1 MVTNT
6 EQIFTFL
13 NEHAESNNEDL
24 YLEAVIEACQE
35 WLSGERMPR
44 LSPSVTKEE
53 IRRGIQL
60 AVLKGMKEQAQ
71 PNHQMT
77 PDAIGMLIGHFA
89 NKLMQ
94 HKEQVTLLDPAAGTG
109 NLLFTVMNAI
119 GDKATATSVEIDELL
134 VRLSAITAE
143 LLEQPVRFFVQD
155 ALRPLLVDPVDLVVC
170 DLPVG
175 YYPDDD
181 NAISFEMMPA
191 EGHAFAHHLFI
202 EQSMNHLR
210 EGGYAIFLTPSSLFE
225 SDQSA
230 ELHRYLK
237 KNAVIRAVLQLP
249 ESLFRSA
256 AHEKSLFI
264 LQKPY
269 AEMKAKPDVLLSKV
283 PNMSDKLAMSRFL
296 EQIEDWVSE
305 EL

>member
-13 NEHAESNNEDL
+13 NEHAESNKEDL

-89 NKLMQ
+89 NELMQ

-202 EQSMNHLR
+202 EQSMNHLK
-210 EGGYAIFLTPSSLFE
+210 EGGYALFLTPASLFE

-249 ESLFRSA
+249 ASLFRSV
-256 AHEKSLFI
+256 AHEKSVFI

-296 EQIEDWVSE
+296 EQIKDWVSE

>member
-109 NLLFTVMNAI
+109 NLLFTVMNAV

-202 EQSMNHLR
+202 EQSMNHLK
-210 EGGYAIFLTPSSLFE
+210 EGGYALFLTPASLFE

-237 KNAVIRAVLQLP
+237 KSAVIRAVLQLP
-249 ESLFRSA
+249 ASLFRSVS
-256 AHEKSLFI
+256 HEKSVFI

>member
-13 NEHAESNNEDL
+13 NEYAESTKEGL

-35 WLSGERMPR
+35 WLSGESMPR
-44 LSPSVTKEE
+44 LTPSVTKEE

-77 PDAIGMLIGHFA
+77 PDALGMLIGHFA

-109 NLLFTVMNAI
+109 NLLFTVMNTI
-119 GDKATATSVEIDELL
+119 GEKVTATSVEIDELL
-134 VRLSAITAE
+134 VRLSAVTAE

-191 EGHAFAHHLFI
+191 EGHAFSHHLFI
-202 EQSMNHLR
+202 EQSMNHLK
-210 EGGYAIFLTPSSLFE
+210 EGGYAIFLTPASLFE

-237 KNAVIRAVLQLP
+237 KNALIRAVLQLP
-249 ESLFRSA
+249 ATLFRSA
-256 AHEKSLFI
+256 AHEKSIFI
-264 LQKPY
+264 LQKPF

-296 EQIEDWVSE
+296 EQIDDWVGAE
-305 EL
+305 V

>member
-13 NEHAESNNEDL
+13 NEHAESKKEDL
-24 YLEAVIEACQE
+24 YLEALTEACHI
-35 WLSGERMPR
+35 WLSGEKMPR

-60 AVLKGMKEQAQ
+60 AVLKGMKQQAQ

-77 PDAIGMLIGHFA
+77 PDALGMLIGHFA
-89 NKLMQ
+89 GKLMQ
-94 HKEQVTLLDPAAGTG
+94 QKDQVTVLDPASGTG
-109 NLLFTVMNAI
+109 NLLFTVMNSI
-119 GDKATATSVEIDELL
+119 GVEVTATSVEIDELL
-134 VRLSAITAE
+134 VRLSAVTAE

-175 YYPDDD
+175 FYPDDD
-181 NAISFEMMPA
+181 NAINFEMMPA
-191 EGHAFAHHLFI
+191 DGHAYAHHLFI
-202 EQSMNHLR
+202 EQSMNHLK
-210 EGGYAIFLTPSSLFE
+210 EGGIAIFLTPASLFE

-249 ESLFRSA
+249 NTLFRNA
-256 AHEKSLFI
+256 AHEKSIFI

-269 AEMKAKPDVLLSKV
+269 AEMKGTPDVLLTKV
-283 PNMSDKLAMSRFL
+283 PNLSDKLAMSRFL
-296 EQIEDWVSE
+296 EQIDGWINEQK
-305 EL
+305 

>member
-13 NEHAESNNEDL
+13 NEYAESHKEDL
-24 YLEAVIEACQE
+24 YLESVIDACHE
-35 WLSGERMPR
+35 WLTGERMPR
-44 LSPSVTKEE
+44 LTPDVTKEE

-77 PDAIGMLIGHFA
+77 PDALGMLIGHFA

-94 HKEQVTLLDPAAGTG
+94 QKDQVTLLDPAAGTG

-119 GDKATATSVEIDELL
+119 GDKAAATSVEIDDML
-134 VRLSAITAE
+134 VRLSAVAAE

-181 NAISFEMMPA
+181 NALNYEMMPA

-202 EQSMNHLR
+202 EQSMNHLK
-210 EGGYAIFLTPSSLFE
+210 EGGYAIFLTPATLFE
-225 SDQSA
+225 SNQSA

-237 KNAVIRAVLQLP
+237 QHAVIRAVLQLP
-249 ESLFRSA
+249 ATLFRSA
-256 AHEKSLFI
+256 AHEKSIFI
-264 LQKPY
+264 LQKPF

-283 PNMSDKLAMSRFL
+283 PNMSDKLAMARFI
-296 EQIEDWVSE
+296 EQIDEWVAE
-305 EL
+305 G

>member
-13 NEHAESNNEDL
+13 NEYAESKKEDL

-35 WLSGERMPR
+35 WLTGERMPR

-77 PDAIGMLIGHFA
+77 PDALGMLIGHFA

-94 HKEQVTLLDPAAGTG
+94 HKDQVTLLDPAAGTG
-109 NLLFTVMNAI
+109 NLLFTVMNTV
-119 GDKATATSVEIDELL
+119 GEKVTATSVEIDELL
-134 VRLSAITAE
+134 IRLAAVTAD
-143 LLEQPVRFFVQD
+143 LLEQPVQFFVQD

-202 EQSMNHLR
+202 EQSMNHLK
-210 EGGYAIFLTPSSLFE
+210 EGGYAVFLTPASLFE

-237 KNAVIRAVLQLP
+237 KNALIRAVLQLP
-249 ESLFRSA
+249 ASLFRSA
-256 AHEKSLFI
+256 AHEKTIFI

-269 AEMKAKPDVLLSKV
+269 AEMKAKPDVLLTKV
-283 PNMSDKLAMSRFL
+283 PNMKDKLAMSRFL

-305 EL
+305 EF

>member
-6 EQIFTFL
+6 EQIFTFI
-13 NEHAESNNEDL
+13 NEYAESNKEDL

-35 WLSGERMPR
+35 WLSGESMPR
-44 LSPSVTKEE
+44 LTPSVTKEE

-77 PDAIGMLIGHFA
+77 PDALGMLIGHFA

-94 HKEQVTLLDPAAGTG
+94 HKEKVTLLDPAAGTG
-109 NLLFTVMNAI
+109 NLLFTVMNTI
-119 GDKATATSVEIDELL
+119 GDKVTATSVEIDELL
-134 VRLSAITAE
+134 VRLSAVTAE

-191 EGHAFAHHLFI
+191 DGHPFSHHLFI
-202 EQSMNHLR
+202 EQSMNHLK
-210 EGGYAIFLTPSSLFE
+210 EGGYAIFLTPASLFE

-237 KNAVIRAVLQLP
+237 KNALIRAVLQLP
-249 ESLFRSA
+249 ATLFRSA
-256 AHEKSLFI
+256 AHEKSIFI
-264 LQKPY
+264 LQKPF

-296 EQIEDWVSE
+296 EQIDDWVSE
-305 EL
+305 KS

>member
-6 EQIFTFL
+6 EQIFTFI
-13 NEHAESNNEDL
+13 NEYAESNKEDL

-35 WLSGERMPR
+35 WLSGESMPR
-44 LSPSVTKEE
+44 LTPSVTKEE

-77 PDAIGMLIGHFA
+77 PDALGMLIGHFA

-94 HKEQVTLLDPAAGTG
+94 HKEKVTLLDPAAGTG
-109 NLLFTVMNAI
+109 NLLFTVMNTI
-119 GDKATATSVEIDELL
+119 GDKVTATSVEIDELL
-134 VRLSAITAE
+134 VRLSAVTAE

-191 EGHAFAHHLFI
+191 DGHAFSHHLFI
-202 EQSMNHLR
+202 EQSMNHLK
-210 EGGYAIFLTPSSLFE
+210 EGGYAIFLTPASLFE

-237 KNAVIRAVLQLP
+237 KNALIRAVLQLP
-249 ESLFRSA
+249 ATLFRSA
-256 AHEKSLFI
+256 AHEKSIFI
-264 LQKPY
+264 LQKPF

-296 EQIEDWVSE
+296 EQIDDWVSE
-305 EL
+305 KS

>member
-13 NEHAESNNEDL
+13 NEHAESKKEDL
-24 YLEAVIEACQE
+24 YLEALIDACHV
-35 WLSGERMPR
+35 WLSGDKMPR

-60 AVLKGMKEQAQ
+60 AVLKGMKQQAQ

-94 HKEQVTLLDPAAGTG
+94 QKEQVTVLDPAAGTG
-109 NLLFTVMNAI
+109 NLLFTVMNSI
-119 GDKATATSVEIDELL
+119 GENVTATSVEIDELL
-134 VRLSAITAE
+134 VRLSAVTAE

-155 ALRPLLVDPVDLVVC
+155 ALRPLLVDPVDLIVC

-191 EGHAFAHHLFI
+191 EGHAFSHHLFI
-202 EQSMNHLR
+202 EQSMNHLK
-210 EGGYAIFLTPSSLFE
+210 EGGLAIFLTPASLFE

-249 ESLFRSA
+249 NTLFRSA
-256 AHEKSLFI
+256 AHEKSIFI

-269 AEMKAKPDVLLSKV
+269 AEMKGTPDVLLIQSAEYV
-283 PNMSDKLAMSRFL
+283 G
-296 EQIEDWVSE
+296 
-305 EL
+305 

>member
-6 EQIFTFL
+6 EQIFTFI
-13 NEHAESNNEDL
+13 NEYAESNKEDL

-35 WLSGERMPR
+35 WLSGESMPR
-44 LSPSVTKEE
+44 LTPSVTKEE
-53 IRRGIQL
+53 TRRGIQL

-77 PDAIGMLIGHFA
+77 PDALGMLIGHFA

-94 HKEQVTLLDPAAGTG
+94 HKEKVTLLDPAAGTG
-109 NLLFTVMNAI
+109 NLLFTVMNTI
-119 GDKATATSVEIDELL
+119 SDKVTATSVEIDELL
-134 VRLSAITAE
+134 VRLSAVTAE

-191 EGHAFAHHLFI
+191 DGHAFSHHLFI
-202 EQSMNHLR
+202 EQSMNHLK
-210 EGGYAIFLTPSSLFE
+210 EGGYAIFLTPASLFE

-237 KNAVIRAVLQLP
+237 KNALIRAVLQLP
-249 ESLFRSA
+249 ATLFRSA
-256 AHEKSLFI
+256 AHEKSIFI
-264 LQKPY
+264 LQKPF

-296 EQIEDWVSE
+296 EQIDDWVSE
-305 EL
+305 KS

>member
-13 NEHAESNNEDL
+13 NEYAEANKEEL
-24 YLEAVIEACQE
+24 YLESVIEACNE
-35 WLSGERMPR
+35 WLSGETMPR
-44 LSPSVTKEE
+44 LTPSVTKEE

-77 PDAIGMLIGHFA
+77 PDALGMLIGHFA
-89 NKLMQ
+89 TKLMQ
-94 HKEQVTLLDPAAGTG
+94 QKDQVTILDPAAGTG
-109 NLLFTVMNAI
+109 NLLFTVMNTI
-119 GDKATATSVEIDELL
+119 GDKGTATSVEIDELL
-134 VRLSAITAE
+134 VRLSAVTAD
-143 LLEQPVRFFVQD
+143 LLEQPVRFFIQD
-155 ALRPLLVDPVDLVVC
+155 ALRPLLVDPVDLVIC

-175 YYPDDD
+175 YYPDDE
-181 NAISFEMMPA
+181 NAINFEMMPA
-191 EGHAFAHHLFI
+191 EGHAFSHHLFI
-202 EQSMNHLR
+202 EQSMNHLK
-210 EGGYAIFLTPSSLFE
+210 EGGYAIFLTPVSLFE

-249 ESLFRSA
+249 ASLFRSA
-256 AHEKSLFI
+256 AHEKSILI

-283 PNMSDKLAMSRFL
+283 PSMSDKLAMSRFL
-296 EQIEDWVSE
+296 EQIDEWVA

>member
-13 NEHAESNNEDL
+13 NEYAESHKEDL
-24 YLEAVIEACQE
+24 YLESVIDACHE
-35 WLSGERMPR
+35 WLTGERMPR
-44 LSPSVTKEE
+44 LTPDVTKEE

-77 PDAIGMLIGHFA
+77 PDALGMLIGHFA

-94 HKEQVTLLDPAAGTG
+94 QKDQVTLLDPAAGTG

-119 GDKATATSVEIDELL
+119 GDKAAATSVEIDELL
-134 VRLSAITAE
+134 VRLSAVAAE

-181 NAISFEMMPA
+181 NALNFEMMPA

-202 EQSMNHLR
+202 EQSMNHLK
-210 EGGYAIFLTPSSLFE
+210 EGGYAIFLTPATLFE
-225 SDQSA
+225 SNQSA

-237 KNAVIRAVLQLP
+237 QNAVIRAVLQLP
-249 ESLFRSA
+249 ATLFRSA
-256 AHEKSLFI
+256 AHEKSIFI
-264 LQKPY
+264 LQKPF

-283 PNMSDKLAMSRFL
+283 PNMSDKLAMARFI
-296 EQIEDWVSE
+296 EQIDEWVAE
-305 EL
+305 G

>member
-13 NEHAESNNEDL
+13 NEHAESKKEDL

-44 LSPSVTKEE
+44 LTPSVTREE

-77 PDAIGMLIGHFA
+77 PDALGMLIGHFS

-94 HKEQVTLLDPAAGTG
+94 HKEEATLLDPAAGTG

-119 GDKATATSVEIDELL
+119 GDKVTATSVEIDELL
-134 VRLSAITAE
+134 VRLSAVTAD
-143 LLEQPVRFFVQD
+143 LLEQSVRFFVQD

-202 EQSMNHLR
+202 EQSMNHLK
-210 EGGYAIFLTPSSLFE
+210 EGGYAIFLTPASLFE

-249 ESLFRSA
+249 ASLFRSA
-256 AHEKSLFI
+256 AHEKSIFI

-283 PNMSDKLAMSRFL
+283 PSMSDKQAMSRFL
-296 EQIEDWVSE
+296 EQIDDWIKES
-305 EL
+305 

>member
-13 NEHAESNNEDL
+13 NEHAESNKEDL
-24 YLEAVIEACQE
+24 YLEAVIDACQE

-44 LSPSVTKEE
+44 LTPSVTKEE

-60 AVLKGMKEQAQ
+60 AVLKGMKEQSQ

-77 PDAIGMLIGHFA
+77 PDALGMLIGHFA

-109 NLLFTVMNAI
+109 NLLFTVMNAT
-119 GDKATATSVEIDELL
+119 GDKVSASSVEIDELL
-134 VRLSAITAE
+134 VRLSAVTAE

-175 YYPDDD
+175 YYPDDE

-202 EQSMNHLR
+202 EQSMNHLK
-210 EGGYAIFLTPSSLFE
+210 EGGYAIFLTPASLFE

-249 ESLFRSA
+249 ASLFRST
-256 AHEKSLFI
+256 AHEKSIFI

-296 EQIEDWVSE
+296 EQIEDWASE

>member
-13 NEHAESNNEDL
+13 NEYAESKKEDL
-24 YLEAVIEACQE
+24 YLESLVEACDI
-35 WLSGERMPR
+35 WLSGDKMPR

-94 HKEQVTLLDPAAGTG
+94 QKEQVAVLDPASGTG
-109 NLLFTVMNAI
+109 NLLFTVMNSI
-119 GDKATATSVEIDELL
+119 GEKVTATSVEIDDLL
-134 VRLSAITAE
+134 VRLSAVTAE

-181 NAISFEMMPA
+181 NALNFEMMPA
-191 EGHAFAHHLFI
+191 EGHAYSHHLFI
-202 EQSMNHLR
+202 EQSMNHLK
-210 EGGYAIFLTPSSLFE
+210 EGGYAIFLTPASLFE

-249 ESLFRSA
+249 NTLFRSA
-256 AHEKSLFI
+256 AHEKSIFI

-269 AEMKAKPDVLLSKV
+269 AEMKGTPDVLLTKV

-296 EQIEDWVSE
+296 EQIDEWINE
-305 EL
+305 